1 VKGLSIRWRLTLWY
15 GAVLFAVLTVSDVA
29 IYFLLRHYLLVL
41 TDAALKEELTELAN
55 EVGRARV
62 VRELPGE
69 LGIRFAS
76 HEGYEFQV
84 RTEGGES
91 VFRSDGLGA
100 AGLPRRTTTGGAS
113 AFETLTP
120 EVIGHARLGS
130 RVASGPAGPLV
141 VQATVSLAP
150 NDRALRE
157 LLTVLLTT
165 GPLALAGALG
175 GGYLLARKAL
185 APVGQMAATAADIT
199 ASQLDRRLAASNADD
214 ELGQLARTLN
224 DMIERLERS
233 FSEVRRFTA
242 DAAHELRTPLSMM
255 RTAAEVALRS
265 PRSPEQDGR
274 VLEDQLEEIER
285 LTRLVSQL
293 LFLSR
298 EDVGLPTGP
307 REAVYLDEVV
317 REVAGH
323 MQVMAEEKAVSLEV
337 LSGGSRVVRGDR
349 DRLRQ
354 LLFNLLDN
362 AIKYTPPGGRVSV
375 RDVSSNGTAAI
386 VVSDTGIGIPAEHLP
401 HVFERFYRVDPARG
415 TEGGTG
421 LGLSICR
428 SIAEAHQGRLEI
440 ESEAGRGT
448 RVMLSLPAPGNESD
462 NEMEIT

>member
-1 VKGLSIRWRLTLWY
+1 MKGLSIRWRLTLWY
-15 GAVLFAVLTVSDVA
+15 GTVLFAVLVFSDLA

-100 AGLPRRTTTGGAS
+100 AGLPRRTTRGTVS
-113 AFETLTP
+113 SFETLTP
-120 EVIGHARLGS
+120 EMIGHARLGS
-130 RVASGPAGPLV
+130 RVAHGPAGPLV
-141 VQATVSLAP
+141 VQAAVSLAP

-185 APVGQMAATAADIT
+185 DPVGQMAATAAEIT
-199 ASQLDRRLAASNADD
+199 ASQLDRRLAAANPDD

-224 DMIERLERS
+224 DMIGRLERS
-233 FSEVRRFTA
+233 FAEVRRFTA

-265 PRSPEQDGR
+265 QRSPEQDGR
-274 VLEDQLEEIER
+274 VLEDQLEAIER

-293 LFLSR
+293 LFLCR
-298 EDVGLPTGP
+298 EDVGLGAGP
-307 REAVYLDEVV
+307 REAVRLDEVV

-337 LSGGSRVVRGDR
+337 LSGGSRVVQGDR

-386 VVSDTGIGIPAEHLP
+386 VVSDTGIGIPVEHLP
-401 HVFERFYRVDPARG
+401 HVFERFYRVDPARM

-428 SIAEAHQGRLEI
+428 SIAEAHQGRLVI

-448 RVMLSLPAPGNESD
+448 SVMLSLPAPGNESD
-462 NEMEIT
+462 NEMGIT

>member
-1 VKGLSIRWRLTLWY
+1 MKGLSIRWRLTLWY
-15 GAVLFAVLTVSDVA
+15 GAVLFAVLFFSDVA

-62 VRELPGE
+62 IRELPGE
-69 LGIRFAS
+69 LSIRFAS

-84 RTEGGES
+84 RTEDGKS
-91 VFRSDGLGA
+91 VFRSDGLGT
-100 AGLPRRTTTGGAS
+100 AGFPPRTATGKAPS
-113 AFETLTP
+113 FETLTP
-120 EVIGHARLGS
+120 EMMGHARLGS
-130 RVASGPAGPLV
+130 RVAPGPDGPLL
-141 VQATVSLAP
+141 VQAAVSLAP

-157 LLTVLLTT
+157 LLAVLLTT

-185 APVGQMAATAADIT
+185 APVGQMAATAAEIT
-199 ASQLDRRLAASNADD
+199 ASQLDRRLAATNPDD

-224 DMIERLERS
+224 DMIGRLERS
-233 FSEVRRFTA
+233 FFEVRRFTA

-274 VLEDQLEEIER
+274 LLEDLLEEFER
-285 LTRLVSQL
+285 LARLVSQL
-293 LFLSR
+293 LFLCR

-307 REAVYLDEVV
+307 REAVRLDEVI

-337 LSGGSRVVRGDR
+337 LSSGTRVVQGDR

-375 RDVSSNGTAAI
+375 RDLSSNGTAEI
-386 VVSDTGIGIPAEHLP
+386 VVSDTGIGIPAKHLP

-428 SIAEAHQGRLEI
+428 SITEAHQGRLLV
-440 ESEAGRGT
+440 ESEFGRGT
-448 RVMLSLPAPGNESD
+448 SVTLSLPAVSEGALETS
-462 NEMEIT
+462 IT